1 MAKIKYSA
9 LVSDMRGKLNGS
21 VMSKN
26 RSGAYV
32 RNKVTP
38 SNPQSPAQ
46 MLIRGIFSE
55 ITKGWSQLS
64 DVARQSWENS
74 VEAFQG
80 TNIFGDAVKPSG
92 KTLFQKLNQNLMIS
106 GQASV
111 TVCPAPAELPY
122 ASLANVEYSTSAGS
136 LIAYTAGE
144 TTGCKVLFFATAPLT
159 QGTKFVKNKLRKIA
173 IVAGG
178 SGVEPDITTSY
189 EAKFGEISANDNIY
203 VGVRVINAS
212 GQASPMEVV
221 KIVTVA

>member
-26 RSGAYV
+26 RSGSYV

-38 SNPQSPAQ
+38 SNPQTSAQ

-55 ITKGWSQLS
+55 ITKGWSNLTDNQ
-64 DVARQSWENS
+64 RQSWENS

-80 TNIFGDAVKPSG
+80 TNIFGDSVKPSG
-92 KTLFQKLNQNLMIS
+92 KTLFQKLNQNLMIT

-111 TVCPAPAELPY
+111 TTCPTPAELPY
-122 ASLANVEYSTSAGS
+122 ATVSSAIFDVSDGELLVASAGS
-136 LIAYTAGE
+136 L
-144 TTGCKVLFFATAPLT
+144 TGAKVLFFATAPLT

-173 IVAGG
+173 VQDGDDNTEYNIY
-178 SGVEPDITTSY
+178 SSY
-189 EAKFGEISANDNIY
+189 QAKFGNLALNDNVYI
-203 VGVRVINAS
+203 GVRVVNAS
-212 GQASPMEVV
+212 GQASPMETI
-221 KIVTVA
+221 KMTSQA

>member
-26 RSGAYV
+26 RSGSYV

-38 SNPQSPAQ
+38 SNPQTSAQ

-64 DVARQSWENS
+64 EVERQSWENS

-80 TNIFGDAVKPSG
+80 TNIFGDVVKPSG

-111 TVCPAPAELPY
+111 SICPAPAELPY
-122 ASLANVEYSTSAGS
+122 AGLTSAVFDVSEDELTINCSGDTS
-136 LIAYTAGE
+136 N
-144 TTGCKVLFFATAPLT
+144 CKVLIFATAPMT

-173 IVAGG
+173 
-178 SGVEPDITTSY
+178 VEDGNIAPDY
-189 EAKFGEISANDNIY
+189 MELANYQNKFGNLALNDNVY
-203 VGVRVINAS
+203 VGVRVVNAS

-221 KIVTVA
+221 KIVTQA

>member
-26 RSGAYV
+26 RSGSYV

-38 SNPQSPAQ
+38 SNPQTAAQ

-64 DVARQSWENS
+64 EVARQSWENS
-74 VEAFQG
+74 VEAFQA
-80 TNIFGDAVKPSG
+80 TNIFGDVVKPSG
-92 KTLFQKLNQNLMIS
+92 KTLYQKLNQNLMIS

-111 TVCPAPAELPY
+111 SVCPAPAELPY
-122 ASLANVEYSTSAGS
+122 AGLTSAVFDVSEDELTINCSGDTS
-136 LIAYTAGE
+136 N
-144 TTGCKVLFFATAPLT
+144 CKVLIFATAPMT

-173 IVAGG
+173 
-178 SGVEPDITTSY
+178 VEDGNIAPDY
-189 EAKFGEISANDNIY
+189 MELANYQNKFGNLALNDNVY
-203 VGVRVINAS
+203 VGVRVVNAS

-221 KIVTVA
+221 KIVTQA

>member
-26 RSGAYV
+26 RSGSYV

-38 SNPQSPAQ
+38 SNPQTSAQ

-55 ITKGWSQLS
+55 ITKGWSNLTNAQ
-64 DVARQSWENS
+64 RQSWDNS

-80 TNIFGDAVKPSG
+80 TNIFGDSVKPSG
-92 KTLFQKLNQNLMIS
+92 KTLFQKLNQNLMIT

-111 TVCPAPAELPY
+111 TTCPAPAELAY
-122 ASLANVEYSTSAGS
+122 AGLTNALFDVSSPSLEIATSGN
-136 LIAYTAGE
+136 
-144 TTGCKVLFFATAPLT
+144 TTGSKIIVFATAPLT

-173 IVAGG
+173 VLDGDDALA
-178 SGVEPDITTSY
+178 SDIY
-189 EAKFGEISANDNIY
+189 DQYQVKFGTLVLNDNVYIA
-203 VGVRVINAS
+203 VRVVNAS
-212 GQASPMEVV
+212 GQASPMETV
-221 KIVTVA
+221 KMTSQA

>member
-26 RSGAYV
+26 RSGSYV

-38 SNPQSPAQ
+38 SNPQTSAQ

-64 DVARQSWENS
+64 EVERQSWENS
-74 VEAFQG
+74 VEAYQG
-80 TNIFGDAVKPSG
+80 TNIFGDVVKPSG

-111 TVCPAPAELPY
+111 SVCPAPAELPY
-122 ASLANVEYSTSAGS
+122 ASLTSVTLEVADED
-136 LIAYTAGE
+136 LVIVTAGN
-144 TTGCKVLFFATAPLT
+144 TADCKLLVFATAPLT
-159 QGTKFVKNKLRKIA
+159 QGTKFVKNKLRKIG
-173 IVAGG
+173 VFAGSDNYTNDVYG
-178 SGVEPDITTSY
+178 NYQT
-189 EAKFGEISANDNIY
+189 KFGNLALNDNVY
-203 VGVRVINAS
+203 VGIRVVNAS

-221 KIVTVA
+221 KIVTQA

>member
-26 RSGAYV
+26 RSGSYV

-38 SNPQSPAQ
+38 SNPQTAAQ

-64 DVARQSWENS
+64 EVERQSWENS
-74 VEAFQG
+74 VEAYQG
-80 TNIFGDAVKPSG
+80 TNIFGDVVKPSG

-111 TVCPAPAELPY
+111 SVCPAPAELPY
-122 ASLANVEYSTSAGS
+122 ASLTSVTLEVADED
-136 LIAYTAGE
+136 LVIVTAGN
-144 TTGCKVLFFATAPLT
+144 TTDCKLLVFATAPLT
-159 QGTKFVKNKLRKIA
+159 QGTKFVKNKLRKIG
-173 IVAGG
+173 VFAGSDNYTNDVYG
-178 SGVEPDITTSY
+178 NYQT
-189 EAKFGEISANDNIY
+189 KFGNLALNDNVY
-203 VGVRVINAS
+203 VGIRVVNAS

-221 KIVTVA
+221 KIVTQA

>member
-26 RSGAYV
+26 RSGSYV

-38 SNPQSPAQ
+38 SNPQTSAQ

-55 ITKGWSQLS
+55 ITKGWSNLTNSQ
-64 DVARQSWENS
+64 RQSWENS

-80 TNIFGDAVKPSG
+80 TNIFGDSVKPSG
-92 KTLFQKLNQNLMIS
+92 KTLFQKLNQNLMIT

-111 TVCPAPAELPY
+111 TTCPDPAELPY
-122 ASLANVEYSTSAGS
+122 VNIAAAMFDASDGTLQLTTSGN
-136 LIAYTAGE
+136 
-144 TTGCKVLFFATAPLT
+144 TTDNKLVIFATAPLT

-173 IVAGG
+173 VVAGQDG
-178 SGVEPDITTSY
+178 YDENIYSFY
-189 EAKFGEISANDNIY
+189 QQKFGNLAVGDNVYI
-203 VGVRVINAS
+203 GVRVINQS
-212 GQASPMEVV
+212 GQASPMETI
-221 KIVTVA
+221 KMTSQA

>member
-26 RSGAYV
+26 RSGSYV

-38 SNPQSPAQ
+38 SNPQTSAQ

-55 ITKGWSQLS
+55 ITKGWSNLTDSQ
-64 DVARQSWENS
+64 RQSWENS

-80 TNIFGDAVKPSG
+80 TNIFGDSVKPSG
-92 KTLFQKLNQNLMIS
+92 KTLFQKLNQNLMIT

-111 TVCPAPAELPY
+111 TTCPAPAELPY
-122 ASLANVEYSTSAGS
+122 AGLASVTYDVSEVS
-136 LIAYTAGE
+136 ITAV
-144 TTGCKVLFFATAPLT
+144 TTGKTTGSKVIFFATAPLS
-159 QGTKFVKNKLRKIA
+159 QGTKFVKNKLRKI
-173 IVAGG
+173 VVKDGG
-178 SGVEPDITTSY
+178 NGIEPDVYTEY
-189 EAKFGEISANDNIY
+189 VAKFGTPALNDNIY
-203 VGVRVINAS
+203 FGVRVVNAS

-221 KIVTVA
+221 KIVTQA

>member
-38 SNPQSPAQ
+38 SNPQTASQ

-80 TNIFGDAVKPSG
+80 TNIFGDTVKPSG

-122 ASLANVEYSTSAGS
+122 AGLASATFDVSEGQLTVSTEGN
-136 LIAYTAGE
+136 TAG
-144 TTGCKVLFFATAPLT
+144 CRVLFFATAPLT
-159 QGTKFVKNKLRKIA
+159 QGTKFVKNKLRLILVQQGDDELGA
-173 IVAGG
+173 NIFPA
-178 SGVEPDITTSY
+178 Y
-189 EAKFGEISANDNIY
+189 EAKFGNLALNDNVY

-212 GQASPMEVV
+212 GQASPMEVL
-221 KIVTVA
+221 KMTSQA

>member
-26 RSGAYV
+26 RSGSYV

-38 SNPQSPAQ
+38 SNPQTSAQ

-55 ITKGWSQLS
+55 ITKGWSNLTNSQ
-64 DVARQSWENS
+64 RQSWENS

-80 TNIFGDAVKPSG
+80 TNIFGDSVKPSG
-92 KTLFQKLNQNLMIS
+92 KTLFQKLNQNLMIT

-111 TVCPAPAELPY
+111 TTCPAPAELPY
-122 ASLANVEYSTSAGS
+122 ANLTSAVFTVSDQS
-136 LIAYTAGE
+136 LMVNTSGQ
-144 TTGCKVLFFATAPLT
+144 TTGSKVIVFATAPLT

-173 IVAGG
+173 VFEGSNQFYAG
-178 SGVEPDITTSY
+178 VLWEY
-189 EAKFGEISANDNIY
+189 QAKFRDLALNDNVY
-203 VGVRVINAS
+203 FGVRVVNAS
-212 GQASPMEVV
+212 GQASPMETI
-221 KIVTVA
+221 KMTSQA

>member
-26 RSGAYV
+26 RSGSYV

-38 SNPQSPAQ
+38 SNPQTSAQ

-64 DVARQSWENS
+64 EVARQSWENS

-80 TNIFGDAVKPSG
+80 TNIFGDVVKPSG

-111 TVCPAPAELPY
+111 SVCPIPAELPY
-122 ASLANVEYSTSAGS
+122 ASVTSVTFDVSDES
-136 LIAYTAGE
+136 LEVVTAGN
-144 TTGCKVLFFATAPLT
+144 TTDCQLLVFATAPMS
-159 QGTKFVKNKLRKIA
+159 QGTKFVKNKLRKIG
-173 IVAGG
+173 VYTGG
-178 SGVEPDITTSY
+178 NAFTADVYGDY
-189 EAKFGEISANDNIY
+189 YNKFGNLSLNDNVYI
-203 VGVRVINAS
+203 GVKVINAS

-221 KIVTVA
+221 KIVTQV